1 LFSILK
7 LRKVLSD
14 IALTV
19 YTIEYYITK
28 KKPTTIVKRKL
39 ISKIGNYYGC
49 KIMVES
55 GTYFG
60 QSTKYFSKIFN
71 KVFSVELSPA
81 LYDFSSRRFSKI
93 SNIFLYL
100 GDSVVQL
107 PRIILLLNQ
116 PTIFYLDAH
125 ASGGVTQQGQEPSP
139 IKKEL
144 EIISNFKHLSNS
156 IILLDDAR
164 GFDGSNSY
172 PSFMEVS
179 EWAAR
184 NELSKPYIK
193 LDMIIIEPVSKIYN

>member
-1 LFSILK
+1 
-7 LRKVLSD
+7 
-14 IALTV
+14 
-19 YTIEYYITK
+19 
-28 KKPTTIVKRKL
+28 
-39 ISKIGNYYGC
+39 
-49 KIMVES
+49 MVES

-144 EIISNFKHLSNS
+144 EIISHFEYLRNS

-179 EWAAR
+179 EWAER

-193 LDMIIIEPVSKIYN
+193 LDMIIIEPVSKNI

>member
-1 LFSILK
+1 

-19 YTIEYYITK
+19 YTLEYYVTK
-28 KKPTTIVKRKL
+28 KKPTTIVKRKF
-39 ISKIGNYYGC
+39 ISKIGNCYGC
-49 KIMVES
+49 TIVVES

-60 QSTKYFSKIFN
+60 QSTKYFSKFFN

-81 LYDFSSRRFSKI
+81 LYEFSSRRFSKI
-93 SNIFLYL
+93 SNIFLFL

-107 PRIILLLNQ
+107 PRIIFLLNQ

-156 IILLDDAR
+156 IVLLDDAR

-172 PSFMEVS
+172 PSFMEVC
-179 EWAAR
+179 EWAEI

-193 LDMIIIEPVSKIYN
+193 LDMIIIEPVSKNI

>member
-1 LFSILK
+1 
-7 LRKVLSD
+7 
-14 IALTV
+14 
-19 YTIEYYITK
+19 
-28 KKPTTIVKRKL
+28 VKRKF

-179 EWAAR
+179 EWAER

-193 LDMIIIEPVSKIYN
+193 LDMIIIEPVSKNI

>member
-1 LFSILK
+1 MITSLK
-7 LRKVLSD
+7 IRKLLSDVVLS
-14 IALTV
+14 INTLKYRFTGN
-19 YTIEYYITK
+19 T
-28 KKPTTIVKRKL
+28 PTTKIKRKL
-39 ISKIGNYYGC
+39 IYRLGQTFSCTIV
-49 KIMVES
+49 VES

-60 QSTKYFSKIFN
+60 QSTKYFSKFFS
-71 KVFSVELSPA
+71 KVFSVELSPK
-81 LYDFSSRRFSKI
+81 LYEFSSRRFSKI

-125 ASGGVTQQGQEPSP
+125 ASGGVTQQGEEPSP

-144 EIISNFKHLSNS
+144 EIISNFEYLRNS

-172 PSFMEVS
+172 PSFMEVY
-179 EWAAR
+179 EWAVR
-184 NELSKPYIK
+184 NGLSKPYIK
-193 LDMIIIEPVSKIYN
+193 LDMIIIEPVSKNV

>member
-19 YTIEYYITK
+19 YTIKYYITK
-28 KKPTTIVKRKL
+28 KKPTTIVKRKF

-49 KIMVES
+49 KIMVET

-179 EWAAR
+179 KWAER

-193 LDMIIIEPVSKIYN
+193 LDMIIIEPVSKNI